1 MLLQIGNSNTLGNTV
16 RRSTGIIPG
25 QQLTNEADSSGAM
38 LESRT
43 LPRQLRPT
51 LNQNNNHQSSLTLQ
65 SSSSATTSNTAT
77 TNSMAFTNAIRH
89 QRTTSAISALSLPV
103 SNINSVIT
111 TPLLTTSLVAGTSLL
126 NSSLNNPNN
135 SIMISKNEH
144 KLQYFDL
151 DVANAP
157 PVNRQSINVGN
168 LNVSLASNSGGG
180 GALNTVNRIGLT
192 TDAISRVPMPSSV
205 VYNSVDFVKTEAFKR
220 IREERKKENE
230 GVSSSK

>member
-1 MLLQIGNSNTLGNTV
+1 MLFQIGNSNTLGNTV
-16 RRSTGIIPG
+16 RRSTGVIPG
-25 QQLTNEADSSGAM
+25 AQSTNEADNTCAM

-43 LPRQLRPT
+43 LPRQLRPN
-51 LNQNNNHQSSLTLQ
+51 LNQNNNHHSSLTLQ
-65 SSSSATTSNTAT
+65 FSSIVTTSNTST
-77 TNSMAFTNAIRH
+77 TNSMAFTNVIRH

-103 SNINSVIT
+103 SNVNSIIT
-111 TPLLTTSLVAGTSLL
+111 TPLATTSLVPGSSLL
-126 NSSLNNPNN
+126 SSSLNNPSNA
-135 SIMISKNEH
+135 IILSKNEH

-168 LNVSLASNSGGG
+168 LNVSSASISGTG
-180 GALNTVNRIGLT
+180 GAVNTVNRIGLT
-192 TDAISRVPMPSSV
+192 TDSMTRAPMPSSV

-230 GVSSSK
+230 GVSNSK